1 MNRWKIRL
9 ISAVVVLAVAAGCLT
24 APASAKKKNKGSQKE
39 HESQTMNSIYLLPDA
54 NTYYISESEISWMT
68 DNELLLAR
76 NEFYA
81 RRGRKFDT
89 KFIKDYFKA
98 QGWYKG
104 KIKAQNFSPAV
115 FNKYEQAN
123 IDYIRA
129 YERMRAILRMQR
141 KQKPKGKRRL
151 IVTGPSSDGI
161 DNYKKV
167 TKVYSELKVPNSGTE
182 NTEEA
187 QGEFSVNSLV
197 YGMEDP
203 KNSGYCLLDMNGGG
217 TMLLV
222 GPQDPQDY
230 GVGAVFDI
238 YMLMDGEPVEVASSS
253 EDAVFYMCSDGT
265 FCRERTFEDGSWQ
278 EEYYDLVDG
287 GLYCTNVLRM
297 DEKDPNNP
305 WYAAKGIAE
314 ITDNPEELDY
324 TSVWTGMGATQDA
337 IQGEDPGTPQ
347 AGEKEKDPEDLVTGF
362 EAMEHFEPEKTTVE
376 AKDAETS
383 APEKEG
389 IEKVTIPDSGEEAA
403 PETVAP
409 EKEEGNSE
417 KVEEVDSDG
426 SSAEKLRKASEK
438 NKKKEGYQY
447 GLIWSSAD
455 GQRGIDT
462 TILNSI
468 PLKPVSGAEAA
479 AIRAHYAAE
488 SIEYTP
494 IE

>member
-9 ISAVVVLAVAAGCLT
+9 ISAVAVLAIAAGSIA
-24 APASAKKKNKGSQKE
+24 APVSAKKKNKGSQKE

-68 DNELLLAR
+68 DRELLLAR

-89 KFIKDYFKA
+89 KFIRDYFKG

-104 KIKAQNFSPAV
+104 KIKPQDFSPTT

-123 IDYIRA
+123 VDYLLA

-141 KQKPKGKRRL
+141 QKKTKGKRRL

-167 TKVYSELKVPNSGTE
+167 TKVYSELKVPDSGKE

-187 QGEFSVNSLV
+187 QGEFSANSLV

-203 KNSGYCLLDMNGGG
+203 KSSGYCLLDMNGGG
-217 TMLLV
+217 SVLLV
-222 GPQDPQDY
+222 GPQNPEDY
-230 GVGAVFDI
+230 GAGAVFDM

-253 EDAVFYMCSDGT
+253 EDALFYLCADGS
-265 FCRERTFEDGSWQ
+265 FCRERTFDNGSWQ
-278 EEYYDLVDG
+278 EEYYELVNG

-297 DEKDPNNP
+297 DEKDPNHP

-324 TSVWTGMGATQDA
+324 TSIWNGSGTLDA
-337 IQGEDPGTPQ
+337 VEAEVPGTP
-347 AGEKEKDPEDLVTGF
+347 AEVKEPDPEELVTGF
-362 EAMEHFEPEKTTVE
+362 EAMEHFEPESTSVE
-376 AKDAETS
+376 TKDAAAS
-383 APEKEG
+383 APDQEG
-389 IEKVTIPDSGEEAA
+389 IEKVTLPDSGEKAA
-403 PETVAP
+403 PETVSP
-409 EKEEGNSE
+409 EETKAGADEKAEEEDFG
-417 KVEEVDSDG
+417 G
-426 SSAEKLRKASEK
+426 SSAEKLRKAAEK
-438 NKKKEGYQY
+438 NKKKGEYQY
-447 GLIWSSAD
+447 GLVWSSAD

-462 TILNSI
+462 TILDSI
-468 PLKPVSGAEAA
+468 PLKEVSGAEAA

-488 SIEYTP
+488 AIEYSP